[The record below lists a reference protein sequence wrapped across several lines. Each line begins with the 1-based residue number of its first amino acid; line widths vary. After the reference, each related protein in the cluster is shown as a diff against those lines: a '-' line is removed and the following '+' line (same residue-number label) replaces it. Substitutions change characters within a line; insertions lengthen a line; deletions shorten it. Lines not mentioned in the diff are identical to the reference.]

1 MKNILRRVGWILKR
15 TEKNKNSS
23 PILKILVPALLLIL
37 AIGALFMA
45 FNLSGNGSDEEE
57 VAVEET
63 AGESESA
70 EEGDQAED
78 EGGENGGEAAG
89 ENAEA
94 AEEGSTE
101 ITISTVGD
109 IMVHDEQYWGAY
121 VEETDS
127 YDFKPWF
134 EHVKPYLEA
143 SDLAIGNFESTV
155 AGEDRGYTGYPL
167 FNTPDEIVG
176 DLDYA
181 GFDSIVTSNNHS
193 LDMGAQGL
201 ERTVE
206 MFEEDFDVVGTYDTP
221 PEDRHVIKEVD
232 GVKVAMLAFTEM
244 LNGMEGPY
252 TDAEVYNMIDVIS
265 EENLTEAID
274 AAKEDDPDIILTYM
288 HWGPEYVEEP
298 SDYQKE
304 YAQFLADQGVD
315 LIIGSHP
322 HVIQRAEYL
331 ESSDGESES
340 FVVYSLGNFI
350 SNQRL
355 ETIGPDFEPNEDGVI
370 LNFDIEKDHESGE
383 TVLADVH
390 YTPTWVYRHSDTG
403 DTPFDYEILPVEDFQ
418 DDEDLPEDIRERL
431 DRSLERT
438 NSRLNLEQ

>member
-1 MKNILRRVGWILKR
+1 MW
-15 TEKNKNSS
+15 
-23 PILKILVPALLLIL
+23 KILVPVLLLLI
-37 AIGALFMA
+37 AAGAVFMA
-45 FNLSGNGSDEEE
+45 FSFSGDDSEEE
-57 VAVEET
+57 AAVEET
-63 AGESESA
+63 AGEGEASEDS
-70 EEGDQAED
+70 EEDGTADSGAAED
-78 EGGENGGEAAG
+78 SEENGEA
-89 ENAEA
+89 A
-94 AEEGSTE
+94 AEEGSSE

-134 EHVKPYLEA
+134 EHVKPYLEEA
-143 SDLAIGNFESTV
+143 DLAIGNFETTV

-167 FNTPDEIVG
+167 FNTPDEIVE
-176 DLDYA
+176 DVKYA
-181 GFDSIVTSNNHS
+181 GFDALVTSNNHS
-193 LDMGAQGL
+193 LDMGAQGV
-201 ERTVE
+201 ERTVQ
-206 MFEEDFDVVGTYDTP
+206 MLEEADLDVVGTYDGA
-221 PEDRHVIKEVD
+221 PEERHVIREVD
-232 GVKVAMLAFTEM
+232 GIRVAMLAFTEM

-252 TDAEVYNMIDVIS
+252 TDEEVYNMIDVIS

-274 AAKEDDPDIILTYM
+274 AAKADDPDIILTYM
-288 HWGPEYVEEP
+288 PWGPEYVEEP

-331 ESSDGESES
+331 ESADGESES

-383 TVLADVH
+383 TVVADVH
-390 YTPTWVYRHSDTG
+390 YTPTWVYRHSDTN

-418 DDEDLPEDIRERL
+418 DDENLPADIRERL

-438 NSRLNLEQ
+438 HSRLNLE

>member
-1 MKNILRRVGWILKR
+1 M
-15 TEKNKNSS
+15 
-23 PILKILVPALLLIL
+23 LKILVPILLLII
-37 AIGALFMA
+37 AAGAVFMA
-45 FNLSGNGSDEEE
+45 FSFSDDGSEEE
-57 VAVEET
+57 AAVEET
-63 AGESESA
+63 AGEEETVEDS
-70 EEGDQAED
+70 EEGGTADSGAAD
-78 EGGENGGEAAG
+78 DTEG
-89 ENAEA
+89 NAEA
-94 AEEGSTE
+94 AAEEGTSE

-127 YDFKPWF
+127 YNFKPWF
-134 EHVKPYLEA
+134 EHVKPYLEEA
-143 SDLAIGNFESTV
+143 DLAIGNFETTV

-167 FNTPDEIVG
+167 FNTPDEIVE
-176 DLDYA
+176 DVKYA
-181 GFDSIVTSNNHS
+181 GFDALVTSNNHS

-201 ERTVE
+201 ERTVQ
-206 MFEEDFDVVGTYDTP
+206 MLEDADLDVVGTYDGA
-221 PEDRHVIKEVD
+221 PEERHVIREID
-232 GVKVAMLAFTEM
+232 GIKVAMLAFTEM

-252 TDAEVYNMIDVIS
+252 TDEEVYNMIDVIS

-274 AAKEDDPDIILTYM
+274 AAKADDPDIILTYM

-331 ESSDGESES
+331 ESADGESES

-383 TVLADVH
+383 TVIADVH
-390 YTPTWVYRHSDTG
+390 YTPTWVYRHSDTN

-418 DDEDLPEDIRERL
+418 DDENLPADIRERL

-438 NSRLNLEQ
+438 HSRLNLE

>member
-1 MKNILRRVGWILKR
+1 MGWILKR
-15 TEKNKNSS
+15 TENNGNRSM
-23 PILKILVPALLLIL
+23 LKILVPILLLII
-37 AIGALFMA
+37 AAGAVFMA
-45 FNLSGNGSDEEE
+45 FSFSDDGSEEE
-57 VAVEET
+57 AAVEET
-63 AGESESA
+63 AGEEETVEDS
-70 EEGDQAED
+70 EEGGTADSGAAD
-78 EGGENGGEAAG
+78 DTEG
-89 ENAEA
+89 NAEA
-94 AEEGSTE
+94 AAEEGTSE

-127 YDFKPWF
+127 YNFKPWF
-134 EHVKPYLEA
+134 EHVKPYLEEA
-143 SDLAIGNFESTV
+143 DLAIGNFETTV

-167 FNTPDEIVG
+167 FNTPDEIVE
-176 DLDYA
+176 DVKYA
-181 GFDSIVTSNNHS
+181 GFDALVTSNNHS

-201 ERTVE
+201 ERTVQ
-206 MFEEDFDVVGTYDTP
+206 MLEDADLDVVGTYDGA
-221 PEDRHVIKEVD
+221 PEERHVIREID
-232 GVKVAMLAFTEM
+232 GIKVAMLAFTEM

-252 TDAEVYNMIDVIS
+252 TDEEVYNMIDVIS

-274 AAKEDDPDIILTYM
+274 AAKADDPDIILTYM

-331 ESSDGESES
+331 ESADGESES

-383 TVLADVH
+383 TVIADVH
-390 YTPTWVYRHSDTG
+390 YTPTWVYRHSDTN

-418 DDEDLPEDIRERL
+418 DDENLPADIRERL

-438 NSRLNLEQ
+438 HSRLNLE

>member
-1 MKNILRRVGWILKR
+1 MKR
-15 TEKNKNSS
+15 TENNGNRSMW
-23 PILKILVPALLLIL
+23 KILVPILLLLI
-37 AIGALFMA
+37 AAGAVFMA
-45 FNLSGNGSDEEE
+45 FSFSGDDSEEE
-57 VAVEET
+57 AAVEET
-63 AGESESA
+63 AGEGEASEDS
-70 EEGDQAED
+70 EEDGTADSGAAED
-78 EGGENGGEAAG
+78 SEENGEA
-89 ENAEA
+89 A
-94 AEEGSTE
+94 AEEGSSE

-134 EHVKPYLEA
+134 EHVKPYLEEA
-143 SDLAIGNFESTV
+143 DLAIGNFETTV

-167 FNTPDEIVG
+167 FNTPDEIVE
-176 DLDYA
+176 DVKYA
-181 GFDSIVTSNNHS
+181 GFDALVTSNNHS
-193 LDMGAQGL
+193 LDMGAQGV
-201 ERTVE
+201 ERTVQ
-206 MFEEDFDVVGTYDTP
+206 MLEEADLDVVGTYDGA
-221 PEDRHVIKEVD
+221 PEERHVIREVD
-232 GVKVAMLAFTEM
+232 GIRVAMLAFTEM

-252 TDAEVYNMIDVIS
+252 TDEEVYNMIDVIS

-274 AAKEDDPDIILTYM
+274 AAKADDPDIILTYM

-331 ESSDGESES
+331 ESADGESES

-383 TVLADVH
+383 TVVADVH
-390 YTPTWVYRHSDTG
+390 YTPTWVYRHSDTN

-418 DDEDLPEDIRERL
+418 DDENLPADIRERL

-438 NSRLNLEQ
+438 HSRLNLE

>member
-1 MKNILRRVGWILKR
+1 MW
-15 TEKNKNSS
+15 
-23 PILKILVPALLLIL
+23 KILVPILLLLI
-37 AIGALFMA
+37 AAGAVFMA
-45 FNLSGNGSDEEE
+45 FSFSGDDSEEE
-57 VAVEET
+57 AAVEET
-63 AGESESA
+63 AGEGEASEDS
-70 EEGDQAED
+70 EEDGTADSGAAED
-78 EGGENGGEAAG
+78 SEENGEA
-89 ENAEA
+89 A
-94 AEEGSTE
+94 AEEGSSE

-134 EHVKPYLEA
+134 EHVKPYLEEA
-143 SDLAIGNFESTV
+143 DLAIGNFETTV

-167 FNTPDEIVG
+167 FNTPDEIVE
-176 DLDYA
+176 DVKYA
-181 GFDSIVTSNNHS
+181 GFDALVTSNNHS
-193 LDMGAQGL
+193 LDMGAQGV
-201 ERTVE
+201 ERTVQ
-206 MFEEDFDVVGTYDTP
+206 MLEEADLDVVGTYDGA
-221 PEDRHVIKEVD
+221 PEERHVIREVD
-232 GVKVAMLAFTEM
+232 GIRVAMLAFTEM

-252 TDAEVYNMIDVIS
+252 TDEEVYNMIDVIS

-274 AAKEDDPDIILTYM
+274 AAKADDPDIILTYM

-331 ESSDGESES
+331 ESADGESES

-383 TVLADVH
+383 TVVADVH
-390 YTPTWVYRHSDTG
+390 YTPTWVYRHSDTN

-418 DDEDLPEDIRERL
+418 DDENLPADIRERL

-438 NSRLNLEQ
+438 HSRLNLE

>member
-1 MKNILRRVGWILKR
+1 MKR
-15 TEKNKNSS
+15 TERNKNKSTL
-23 PILKILVPALLLIL
+23 LKILVPVLLLIVV
-37 AIGALFMA
+37 IGAA
-45 FNLSGNGSDEEE
+45 YGTFNFLNDDGEPGEE
-57 VAVEET
+57 VAVDEQ
-63 AGESESA
+63 SES
-70 EEGDQAED
+70 
-78 EGGENGGEAAG
+78 GENSGSSGEEDSESGGSEGSGSEENGEAS
-89 ENAEA
+89 
-94 AEEGSTE
+94 EEPGTKE

-134 EHVKPYLEA
+134 EHVKPYLDEA
-143 SDLAIGNFESTV
+143 DLAIGNFETTV

-167 FNTPDEIVG
+167 FNTPDEIVEG
-176 DLDYA
+176 VTYA
-181 GFDSIVTSNNHS
+181 GFDALVTSNNHS
-193 LDMGAQGL
+193 LDMGDQGI
-201 ERTVE
+201 ERTVQ
-206 MFEEDFDVVGTYDTP
+206 MLEEADLDVVGTYDGA
-221 PEDRHVIKEVD
+221 PEQRHVIKDVD
-232 GVKVAMLAFTEM
+232 GIKVAMLAFTEM

-265 EENLTEAID
+265 EDNLKAAID

-298 SDYQKE
+298 GDTQKH

-322 HVIQRAEYL
+322 HVLQRGENI
-331 ESSDGESES
+331 ESSDGEHEA
-340 FVVYSLGNFI
+340 FVAYSLGNFV

-355 ETIGPDFEPNEDGVI
+355 ETIGEDFQPNEDGVI
-370 LNFDIEKDHESGE
+370 MNFDIEKDMESGE
-383 TVLADVH
+383 TTVADIN

-418 DDEDLPEDIRERL
+418 NDENLPENIRERL

-438 NSRLNLEQ
+438 HSRLNLE